1 MIRMHRTED
10 DGWFISTF
18 VKEHNHEFSATD
30 AEKKEWRSHK
40 HIDQNTRDMIKNL
53 RDCNVTLSKVHCIL
67 GSLFGSMDS
76 IPFTRRSLRAICAQ
90 IAREQRDDDIRK
102 TLELFRKMRAEDPGF
117 QFSVDLDDN
126 DQIKTLIWAN
136 GKSRSDYSCFGDV
149 VTFDTTYCTNLYK
162 MPFGLFVGVNNHFQ
176 STIFGGV
183 FMRDETAES
192 FKWVFKEFMTLMG
205 GVQPQTILTGMF
217 GTFTVQHLSS
227 FVTRVTI
234 QLMQYFLLLFQTNA
248 KLWRLQSRQ

>member
-1 MIRMHRTED
+1 MQGFDRRVKSKTKGCCCKAMIRLHHTED

-30 AEKKEWRSHK
+30 AEKKELDSHSN
-40 HIDQNTRDMIKNL
+40 IDQSTRDKVKYL
-53 RDCNVTLSKVHCIL
+53 RENNVTLSIMCR
-67 GSLFGSMDS
+67 LFGSMDN

-117 QFSVDLDDN
+117 QFSVDLDDK
-126 DQIKTLIWAN
+126 DHIKTLIWAN
-136 GKSRSDYSCFGDV
+136 RKCRSGYSCFGDV

-217 GTFTVQHLSS
+217 GTFTVQRLSS
-227 FVTRVTI
+227 FVTYVTM
-234 QLMQYFLLLFQTNA
+234 QLM
-248 KLWRLQSRQ
+248 